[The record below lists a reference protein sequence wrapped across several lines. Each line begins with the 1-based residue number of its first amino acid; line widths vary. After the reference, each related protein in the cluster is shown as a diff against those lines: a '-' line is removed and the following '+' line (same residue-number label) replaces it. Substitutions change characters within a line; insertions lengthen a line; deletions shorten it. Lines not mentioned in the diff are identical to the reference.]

1 MNEEE
6 TSGMRPVMLVLGAMF
21 TFSLMAFFI
30 RESQAHILGIV
41 AWRAIV
47 VALVFGVS
55 AVVVEGG
62 TAALKPDK
70 TTLKLGAWLGLAL
83 AIASSTFAGGYVLT
97 TISNATFL
105 HNLAPVAAFPL
116 AWWLYQE
123 RPGAAAM
130 TGTGI
135 ALFGVALLSGVSIFQ
150 VSHFASSRFLMGDF
164 LALVS
169 ALGYAG
175 VLVLTRMTR
184 REQTPILGTLFVSW
198 SIAAALLSVVALVFG
213 GFLIPVESLL
223 WILALAI
230 VSTNLPF
237 YLLNLGMRSV
247 SAGMAAV
254 LSLSEVL
261 FATAI
266 GMVVYG
272 EHLAPIGW
280 IGGVLAGLGVLYAI
294 TQRGDA
300 ESLEF
305 ESESTLSDE
314 VRSSRMMRAALGLL
328 VLNIG
333 VFLQWGLSIPTGGLL
348 ALVGLSIL
356 ARFGPSIA
364 IILLDGRFLGA
375 IKWLGLVL
383 GGVVVVATAQ
393 QIVETSLQGSLAI
406 AVFVGLLFWVDRWL
420 VNREPDSH
428 RDVNPLIGL
437 ALGGLALAHVFGW
450 MGHGASMLLFKGAY
464 LSVGL
469 TGLVAV
475 LLSVKGAG
483 LAAKPSLPA
492 VEDRFG
498 GWLHGRRPMIV
509 IVTLWLLGSAHFVPT
524 GHVGIIERFGKPVG
538 QTDTAGVFFRLP
550 PPLESFTNVDVGVES
565 EVRLSSRT
573 MLTGDQS
580 MVSLEA
586 TLRYAVSD
594 ASQFAYNTVDPESAV
609 IALARAV
616 LVEVIAHK
624 DQDAVLTTGRAAIES
639 EVLKRLQIHVDAV
652 GLGVEVVAVHLTKV
666 SVPPPVLASFLDVIS
681 ADEEQLTR
689 VNQAEAYAA
698 DVLPRTRGEAL
709 ANIVR
714 TQGDAEIIEAK
725 AIGYDVWFRS
735 IQRNSGR
742 SVDLTQQRLAFEHV
756 ERDLDD
762 VRLIAAPT
770 GVRVWVGDEG
780 RWPKDVP
787 RDSDNG
793 GGRK

>member
-1 MNEEE
+1 
-6 TSGMRPVMLVLGAMF
+6 
-21 TFSLMAFFI
+21 
-30 RESQAHILGIV
+30 
-41 AWRAIV
+41 
-47 VALVFGVS
+47 
-55 AVVVEGG
+55 
-62 TAALKPDK
+62 
-70 TTLKLGAWLGLAL
+70 
-83 AIASSTFAGGYVLT
+83 
-97 TISNATFL
+97 L

-164 LALVS
+164 LSLVS

-213 GFLIPVESLL
+213 GFLIPVESFL
-223 WILALAI
+223 WILALAV

-300 ESLEF
+300 ESQEVDA
-305 ESESTLSDE
+305 ESVLSDE
-314 VRSSRMMRAALGLL
+314 VRSSRMMRAALGVV
-328 VLNIG
+328 VLNVG
-333 VFLQWGLSIPTGGLL
+333 VFLQWGLAIPTGGLL

-356 ARFGPSIA
+356 VRFGPGVA
-364 IILLDGRFLGA
+364 IILLDGRFVGA

-383 GGVVVVATAQ
+383 GGVVVFSTAQ
-393 QIVETSLQGSLAI
+393 QIVETPIQGSFTI
-406 AVFVGLLFWVDRWL
+406 AVFAGLLFWVDRWL
-420 VNREPDSH
+420 ANREPSSD

-437 ALGGLALAHVFGW
+437 ALSGLALAHAFAW
-450 MGHGASMLLFKGAY
+450 MGHGASILLFKGAY
-464 LSVGL
+464 LAVGL
-469 TGLVAV
+469 TGMVAV
-475 LLSVKGAG
+475 LLAVKGSG
-483 LAAKPSLPA
+483 LAAMPGLPA

-498 GWLHGRRPMIV
+498 GWLKGRRPLVAIG
-509 IVTLWLLGSAHFVPT
+509 TLWLLGSAHFVPT

-538 QTDTAGVFFRLP
+538 QTETAGLFFRLP
-550 PPLESFTNVDVGVES
+550 PPLETFTNVNVGVES

-594 ASQFAYNTVDPESAV
+594 ASQFAYNTVDPEGAV

-624 DQDAVLTTGRAAIES
+624 DQDAVLTTGREGIES
-639 EVLKRLQIHVDAV
+639 EVLERLQIHADAV
-652 GLGVEVVAVHLTKV
+652 GLGVEVAAVHLTKV

-689 VNQAEAYAA
+689 INQAEAYAA

-725 AIGYDVWFRS
+725 AVGYDVWFRS
-735 IQRNSGR
+735 IQRNAGR
-742 SVDLTQQRLAFEHV
+742 FVGLTQQRLAFEHV
-756 ERDLDD
+756 ERDLED

-770 GVRVWVGDEG
+770 GVRVWVGDEEH
-780 RWPKDVP
+780 WPKDVP
-787 RDSDNG
+787 RESDNG